1 MPPNDQDIP
10 RRISFVR
17 LGLVILVLV
26 GLGTLIWAIF
36 FRSTPANQGTVATNT
51 PSTSQTTKPPAPKPK
66 QTSSTQQKSSS
77 SPSSSSS
84 SSANT
89 APQSSSSS
97 SSTGS
102 NSSSSTNSSTS
113 GSPSTSQT
121 PPTSSSS
128 SSASTQQLANT
139 GPGNTFELFAGVTAV
154 AGIAHYVYTRKRF
167 STKS

>member
-26 GLGTLIWAIF
+26 GLGTLIWAVF
-36 FRSTPANQGTVATNT
+36 FRSTPASQGTVATNT

-77 SPSSSSS
+77 SPSSSSNSNS
-84 SSANT
+84 ST

-102 NSSSSTNSSTS
+102 SSSSTNSSAS
-113 GSPSTSQT
+113 GSQPASQA
-121 PPTSSSS
+121 PAASSSS
-128 SSASTQQLANT
+128 SSASAKQLANT
-139 GPGNTFELFAGVTAV
+139 GPGNMLELFAGVTAV
-154 AGIAHYVYTRKRF
+154 AGIAHYLYTRKRF
-167 STKS
+167 STKP